1 MVSITQIKNKLPEEF
16 MDNLYEMFSPGTV
29 DNILRGIAEKRFTT
43 LRVNNLK
50 YNIQDLMKY
59 FKEENIKFEIYKDE
73 EITGAEVT
81 TLINKAIN
89 SNQQNEIEKDKKGR
103 YIDNETNSINID
115 IKFIDDDV
123 TYNIEKIYNN
133 GMDKFL
139 TYYRDIKFK
148 CVDVQYHDKTQK
160 IKYMLFEQI
169 TQ

>member
-1 MVSITQIKNKLPEEF
+1 MKKIAIFLLIIIGIVSTISY
-16 MDNLYEMFSPGTV
+16 LYLNSI
-29 DNILRGIAEKRFTT
+29 NNQRIAQK
-43 LRVNNLK
+43 
-50 YNIQDLMKY
+50 
-59 FKEENIKFEIYKDE
+59 ENIKFEIYKDE

-89 SNQQNEIEKDKKGR
+89 SNQQNEVEKDKKGR
-103 YIDNETNSINID
+103 YVDNETNSINID

-139 TYYRDIKFK
+139 TYYRNIKFK

>member
-1 MVSITQIKNKLPEEF
+1 MKKIAIFLLIIISIVSTISY
-16 MDNLYEMFSPGTV
+16 LYLNSIS
-29 DNILRGIAEKRFTT
+29 NQRIAQK
-43 LRVNNLK
+43 
-50 YNIQDLMKY
+50 
-59 FKEENIKFEIYKDE
+59 ENIKFEIYKDE

-89 SNQQNEIEKDKKGR
+89 SNQQNEVEKDKKGR
-103 YIDNETNSINID
+103 YIDNETKSININ

>member
-1 MVSITQIKNKLPEEF
+1 MKKIAIFLLIIIGIVSTISY
-16 MDNLYEMFSPGTV
+16 LYLNSI
-29 DNILRGIAEKRFTT
+29 NNQRIAQK
-43 LRVNNLK
+43 
-50 YNIQDLMKY
+50 
-59 FKEENIKFEIYKDE
+59 ENIKFEIYKDE

-133 GMDKFL
+133 GMEKFL

>member
-1 MVSITQIKNKLPEEF
+1 MKKIAIFLLIIIGIVSTISY
-16 MDNLYEMFSPGTV
+16 LYLNSI
-29 DNILRGIAEKRFTT
+29 NNQRIAQK
-43 LRVNNLK
+43 
-50 YNIQDLMKY
+50 
-59 FKEENIKFEIYKDE
+59 ENIKFEIYKDE

-89 SNQQNEIEKDKKGR
+89 SNQQNEVEKDKKGR
-103 YIDNETNSINID
+103 YVDNATNSINID

-133 GMDKFL
+133 GLDKFL
-139 TYYRDIKFK
+139 TYYRDIKLK

>member
-1 MVSITQIKNKLPEEF
+1 MKKIAIFLLIIIGIVSTISY
-16 MDNLYEMFSPGTV
+16 LYLNSI
-29 DNILRGIAEKRFTT
+29 NNQRIAQK
-43 LRVNNLK
+43 
-50 YNIQDLMKY
+50 
-59 FKEENIKFEIYKDE
+59 ENIKFEIYKDE

-103 YIDNETNSINID
+103 YIDNATNSINID

>member
-1 MVSITQIKNKLPEEF
+1 MKKIAIFLLIIIGIVSTISY
-16 MDNLYEMFSPGTV
+16 LYLNSI
-29 DNILRGIAEKRFTT
+29 NNQRIAQK
-43 LRVNNLK
+43 
-50 YNIQDLMKY
+50 
-59 FKEENIKFEIYKDE
+59 ENIKFEIYKDE

-89 SNQQNEIEKDKKGR
+89 SNQQNEIEKDKKSR

-115 IKFIDDDV
+115 IKFIDNDV

>member
-1 MVSITQIKNKLPEEF
+1 MKKIAIFLLIIIGIVSTISY
-16 MDNLYEMFSPGTV
+16 LYLNSISNQRM
-29 DNILRGIAEKRFTT
+29 AQK
-43 LRVNNLK
+43 
-50 YNIQDLMKY
+50 
-59 FKEENIKFEIYKDE
+59 ENIKFEIYKDE
-73 EITGAEVT
+73 EIAGAEVT

-89 SNQQNEIEKDKKGR
+89 TNQQNEIEKDKKGR

>member
-1 MVSITQIKNKLPEEF
+1 MKNKSIN
-16 MDNLYEMFSPGTV
+16 DIIKRIYYLYLNSI
-29 DNILRGIAEKRFTT
+29 NNQRIAQK
-43 LRVNNLK
+43 
-50 YNIQDLMKY
+50 
-59 FKEENIKFEIYKDE
+59 ENIKFEIYKDE

>member
-1 MVSITQIKNKLPEEF
+1 MKKIAIFLLIIIGIVSTISY
-16 MDNLYEMFSPGTV
+16 LYLNSISNQRM
-29 DNILRGIAEKRFTT
+29 AQK
-43 LRVNNLK
+43 
-50 YNIQDLMKY
+50 
-59 FKEENIKFEIYKDE
+59 ENIKFEIYKDE
-73 EITGAEVT
+73 EIAGAEVT

>member
-1 MVSITQIKNKLPEEF
+1 MKKIAIFLLIIIGIVSTISY
-16 MDNLYEMFSPGTV
+16 LYLNSINNQM
-29 DNILRGIAEKRFTT
+29 IAQK
-43 LRVNNLK
+43 
-50 YNIQDLMKY
+50 
-59 FKEENIKFEIYKDE
+59 ENIKFEIYKDE

-89 SNQQNEIEKDKKGR
+89 SNQQNEVEKDKKGR
-103 YIDNETNSINID
+103 YVDNATNSINID

>member
-1 MVSITQIKNKLPEEF
+1 MKKIAIFLLIIISIVSTISYLYLNSINNQRIAQKE
-16 MDNLYEMFSPGTV
+16 NL
-29 DNILRGIAEKRFTT
+29 
-43 LRVNNLK
+43 
-50 YNIQDLMKY
+50 
-59 FKEENIKFEIYKDE
+59 KFEIYKDE

-89 SNQQNEIEKDKKGR
+89 SNQQNEVEKDKKGR

>member
-1 MVSITQIKNKLPEEF
+1 MKKIAIFLLIIIGIVSTISY
-16 MDNLYEMFSPGTV
+16 LYLISNQRM
-29 DNILRGIAEKRFTT
+29 AQK
-43 LRVNNLK
+43 
-50 YNIQDLMKY
+50 
-59 FKEENIKFEIYKDE
+59 ENIKFEIYKDE
-73 EITGAEVT
+73 EIAGAEVT

>member
-1 MVSITQIKNKLPEEF
+1 MKKIAIFLLIIIGIVSTIPY
-16 MDNLYEMFSPGTV
+16 LYLNSISNQRM
-29 DNILRGIAEKRFTT
+29 AQK
-43 LRVNNLK
+43 
-50 YNIQDLMKY
+50 
-59 FKEENIKFEIYKDE
+59 ENIKFEIYKDE
-73 EITGAEVT
+73 EIAGAEVT

>member
-1 MVSITQIKNKLPEEF
+1 MKKIAIFLLIIIGIVSTISY
-16 MDNLYEMFSPGTV
+16 LYLNSI
-29 DNILRGIAEKRFTT
+29 NNQRIAQK
-43 LRVNNLK
+43 
-50 YNIQDLMKY
+50 
-59 FKEENIKFEIYKDE
+59 ENIKFEIYKDE

-148 CVDVQYHDKTQK
+148 CVYVQYHDKTQK

>member
-1 MVSITQIKNKLPEEF
+1 MKKIAIFLLIIIGIVSTISY
-16 MDNLYEMFSPGTV
+16 LYLNSI
-29 DNILRGIAEKRFTT
+29 NNQRIAQK
-43 LRVNNLK
+43 
-50 YNIQDLMKY
+50 
-59 FKEENIKFEIYKDE
+59 ENIKFEIYKDE

-115 IKFIDDDV
+115 IKFIDNDV

>member
-1 MVSITQIKNKLPEEF
+1 MKKIAIFLLIIIGIVSTIPY
-16 MDNLYEMFSPGTV
+16 LYLNSI
-29 DNILRGIAEKRFTT
+29 NNQRIAQK
-43 LRVNNLK
+43 
-50 YNIQDLMKY
+50 
-59 FKEENIKFEIYKDE
+59 ENIKFEIYKDE

>member
-1 MVSITQIKNKLPEEF
+1 MKKIAIFLLIIISIVSTISY
-16 MDNLYEMFSPGTV
+16 LYLNSIS
-29 DNILRGIAEKRFTT
+29 NQRIAQK
-43 LRVNNLK
+43 
-50 YNIQDLMKY
+50 
-59 FKEENIKFEIYKDE
+59 ENIKFEIYKDE

-89 SNQQNEIEKDKKGR
+89 SNQQNEVEKEKKGR

>member
-1 MVSITQIKNKLPEEF
+1 MKKIAIFLLIIIGIVSTISY
-16 MDNLYEMFSPGTV
+16 LYLNSI
-29 DNILRGIAEKRFTT
+29 NNQRIAQK
-43 LRVNNLK
+43 
-50 YNIQDLMKY
+50 
-59 FKEENIKFEIYKDE
+59 ENIKFEIYKDE

-89 SNQQNEIEKDKKGR
+89 SNQQNEVEKDKKGR
-103 YIDNETNSINID
+103 YVDNANNSINID

>member
-1 MVSITQIKNKLPEEF
+1 MMKKIAIFL
-16 MDNLYEMFSPGTV
+16 LIIIGTV
-29 DNILRGIAEKRFTT
+29 STISYLYLNSINNQRIAQK
-43 LRVNNLK
+43 
-50 YNIQDLMKY
+50 
-59 FKEENIKFEIYKDE
+59 ENIKFEIYKDE

-89 SNQQNEIEKDKKGR
+89 SNQQNEVEKDKKDR
-103 YIDNETNSINID
+103 YVDNETNSINID

>member
-1 MVSITQIKNKLPEEF
+1 MKKMAIFLLIIIGIVSTISY
-16 MDNLYEMFSPGTV
+16 LYLNSV
-29 DNILRGIAEKRFTT
+29 SSQRIAQK
-43 LRVNNLK
+43 
-50 YNIQDLMKY
+50 
-59 FKEENIKFEIYKDE
+59 ENIKFEIYKDE

-89 SNQQNEIEKDKKGR
+89 SNQQNEVEKDKKGR
-103 YIDNETNSINID
+103 YVDNETNSINID

-139 TYYRDIKFK
+139 TYYRNIKFK

>member
-1 MVSITQIKNKLPEEF
+1 MKKIAIFLLIIIGIVSTISY
-16 MDNLYEMFSPGTV
+16 LYLNSI
-29 DNILRGIAEKRFTT
+29 NNQRIAQK
-43 LRVNNLK
+43 
-50 YNIQDLMKY
+50 
-59 FKEENIKFEIYKDE
+59 ENIKFEIYKDE

-133 GMDKFL
+133 GMDK
-139 TYYRDIKFK
+139 
-148 CVDVQYHDKTQK
+148 V
-160 IKYMLFEQI
+160 
-169 TQ
+169 

>member
-1 MVSITQIKNKLPEEF
+1 MKKIAIFLLIIIGIVSTISY
-16 MDNLYEMFSPGTV
+16 LYINSI
-29 DNILRGIAEKRFTT
+29 NNQRIAQK
-43 LRVNNLK
+43 
-50 YNIQDLMKY
+50 
-59 FKEENIKFEIYKDE
+59 ENIKFEIYKDE

>member
-1 MVSITQIKNKLPEEF
+1 MKKIAIFLLIIIGIVSTISY
-16 MDNLYEMFSPGTV
+16 LYLNSI
-29 DNILRGIAEKRFTT
+29 NNQRIAQK
-43 LRVNNLK
+43 
-50 YNIQDLMKY
+50 
-59 FKEENIKFEIYKDE
+59 ENIKFEIYKDE

-89 SNQQNEIEKDKKGR
+89 SNQQNEVEKDKKGR
-103 YIDNETNSINID
+103 YVDNATNSINID

-139 TYYRDIKFK
+139 TYYRNIKFK

>member
-1 MVSITQIKNKLPEEF
+1 MKKIAIFLLIIIGIVSTISY
-16 MDNLYEMFSPGTV
+16 LYLNSI
-29 DNILRGIAEKRFTT
+29 NNQRIAQK
-43 LRVNNLK
+43 
-50 YNIQDLMKY
+50 
-59 FKEENIKFEIYKDE
+59 ENIKFEIYKDE

-148 CVDVQYHDKTQK
+148 CIDVQYHDKTQK

>member
-1 MVSITQIKNKLPEEF
+1 MKKIAIFLLIIIGIVSTISY
-16 MDNLYEMFSPGTV
+16 LYLNSI
-29 DNILRGIAEKRFTT
+29 NNQRIAQK
-43 LRVNNLK
+43 
-50 YNIQDLMKY
+50 
-59 FKEENIKFEIYKDE
+59 ENIKFEIYKDE

-103 YIDNETNSINID
+103 YRDNETNSINID

>member
-1 MVSITQIKNKLPEEF
+1 MKKIAIFL
-16 MDNLYEMFSPGTV
+16 LIIIGTV
-29 DNILRGIAEKRFTT
+29 STISYLYLNSINNQRIAQK
-43 LRVNNLK
+43 
-50 YNIQDLMKY
+50 
-59 FKEENIKFEIYKDE
+59 ENIKFEIYKDE

>member
-1 MVSITQIKNKLPEEF
+1 MKKIAIFLLIIIGIVSTISY
-16 MDNLYEMFSPGTV
+16 LYLNSI
-29 DNILRGIAEKRFTT
+29 NNQRIAQK
-43 LRVNNLK
+43 
-50 YNIQDLMKY
+50 
-59 FKEENIKFEIYKDE
+59 ENIKFEIYKEE

>member
-1 MVSITQIKNKLPEEF
+1 MKKIAIFLLIIIGIVSTISY
-16 MDNLYEMFSPGTV
+16 LYLNSI
-29 DNILRGIAEKRFTT
+29 NNQRIAQK
-43 LRVNNLK
+43 
-50 YNIQDLMKY
+50 
-59 FKEENIKFEIYKDE
+59 ENIKFEIYKDE
-73 EITGAEVT
+73 EIAGAEVT

>member
-1 MVSITQIKNKLPEEF
+1 MKKIAIFLLIIIGIVSTISY
-16 MDNLYEMFSPGTV
+16 LYLNSI
-29 DNILRGIAEKRFTT
+29 NNQRIA
-43 LRVNNLK
+43 
-50 YNIQDLMKY
+50 Q
-59 FKEENIKFEIYKDE
+59 KENVKFEIYKDE